1 MDPKLD
7 ASMIDFDMEQD
18 EQIGSAR
25 IKVIGV
31 GGGGNNAVKRMI
43 EANLTGVGFYAVN
56 TDLQAL
62 TTCHNAMRVQ
72 IGATTTQGLGAGANP
87 EKGRVAA
94 DEDRDKLKAIVEGA
108 DMVFVT
114 AGMGG
119 GTGTGAAPI
128 IAGLAREAGALTI
141 GVVTRPFLFEGRRRG
156 DNSIEGLE
164 EIRENTD
171 SVIVIPN
178 ERLIEYVDQ
187 NVALRA
193 AFSMV
198 DEVLL
203 NAVQS
208 ISDLI
213 TIPGEIN
220 LDFADVQTV
229 MEDSG
234 SALMGIG
241 RGAGD
246 SRAQVAAQ
254 NAISSPLL
262 EESSISGAT
271 GIIVNLTGPSHM
283 AMQEL
288 NDAMDVITA
297 ESDTDNIIFGLTY
310 DDNLSDDEINI
321 TVIATGFEHGSSYNQ
336 DTSADVRDSSEFLGR
351 FGQSNRFSDRSRH
364 TSRDSR
370 DSRDSHRS
378 RPNSRRDSRFNRR
391 SFDRDQANQPKSND
405 DREFASAPAS
415 ETLDLP
421 EMMRTQEPARQPGE
435 QANQNRPNDVGT
447 DIEIPTWLRIN
458 KDD

>member
-43 EANLTGVGFYAVN
+43 EANLTGVEFYAVN

-62 TTCHNAMRVQ
+62 KTCHNAIRVQ

-94 DEDRDKLKAIVEGA
+94 DEDRDKLKAIVEEA

-128 IAGLAREAGALTI
+128 IAGLAKEAGALTI
-141 GVVTRPFLFEGRRRG
+141 GVVTRPFHFEGRRRG

-178 ERLIEYVDQ
+178 ERLTEYVDQ

-213 TIPGEIN
+213 TIPGDIN
-220 LDFADVQTV
+220 LDFVRQL
-229 MEDSG
+229 G
-234 SALMGIG
+234 LGCHQLRG
-241 RGAGD
+241 RY
-246 SRAQVAAQ
+246 
-254 NAISSPLL
+254 
-262 EESSISGAT
+262 
-271 GIIVNLTGPSHM
+271 PSWKI
-283 AMQEL
+283 QE
-288 NDAMDVITA
+288 V
-297 ESDTDNIIFGLTY
+297 
-310 DDNLSDDEINI
+310 
-321 TVIATGFEHGSSYNQ
+321 H
-336 DTSADVRDSSEFLGR
+336 
-351 FGQSNRFSDRSRH
+351 
-364 TSRDSR
+364 
-370 DSRDSHRS
+370 
-378 RPNSRRDSRFNRR
+378 
-391 SFDRDQANQPKSND
+391 
-405 DREFASAPAS
+405 
-415 ETLDLP
+415 
-421 EMMRTQEPARQPGE
+421 
-435 QANQNRPNDVGT
+435 
-447 DIEIPTWLRIN
+447 
-458 KDD
+458 

>member
-43 EANLTGVGFYAVN
+43 EANLIGVEFYAVN

-62 TTCHNAMRVQ
+62 KTCHNAMRVQ

-141 GVVTRPFLFEGRRRG
+141 GVVTRPFHFEGRRRG
-156 DNSIEGLE
+156 DNSMEGLE

-262 EESSISGAT
+262 EESSIAGAT

-288 NDAMDVITA
+288 NDAMDVITE

-321 TVIATGFEHGSSYNQ
+321 TVIATGFEHGSSHNQ

-351 FGQSNRFSDRSRH
+351 FGQSNRFSDRLRH
-364 TSRDSR
+364 T
-370 DSRDSHRS
+370 SRDSHRS

-435 QANQNRPNDVGT
+435 QASQNRPNDVGT

>member
-43 EANLTGVGFYAVN
+43 EANLTGVEFYAVN

-62 TTCHNAMRVQ
+62 KNCHNAIRVQ

-94 DEDRDKLKAIVEGA
+94 DEDRDKLKAIVEDA

-128 IAGLAREAGALTI
+128 IAGLAKEAGALTI
-141 GVVTRPFLFEGRRRG
+141 GVVTRPFHFEGRRRG
-156 DNSIEGLE
+156 DNSIEGLD

-178 ERLIEYVDQ
+178 ERLTEYVDQ

-193 AFSMV
+193 AFNMV

-262 EESSISGAT
+262 EESSIAGAT

-288 NDAMDVITA
+288 NDAMAVITE

-310 DDNLSDDEINI
+310 DDSLSDDEIHI
-321 TVIATGFEHGSSYNQ
+321 TVIATGFEYGSSHNQ
-336 DTSADVRDSSEFLGR
+336 DTYADTRDSGEFLGR
-351 FGQSNRFSDRSRH
+351 FGQNNRFSDRSRR
-364 TSRDSR
+364 SPRDSYR
-370 DSRDSHRS
+370 STLDSS
-378 RPNSRRDSRFNRR
+378 RNSRFNRR
-391 SFDRDQANQPKSND
+391 SFDKDKDKDQANQKRSD
-405 DREFASAPAS
+405 DNREFAAAPAS

-421 EMMRTQEPARQPGE
+421 EMMRTQEPSRTAHE
-435 QANQNRPNDVGT
+435 QASQNRPSDVGA

>member
-43 EANLTGVGFYAVN
+43 EANLTGVEFYAVN

-62 TTCHNAMRVQ
+62 KTCHNAIRVQ
-72 IGATTTQGLGAGANP
+72 IGGTTTQGLGAGANP

-94 DEDRDKLKAIVEGA
+94 DEDRDKLKAIVEEA

-128 IAGLAREAGALTI
+128 IAGLAKEAGALTI
-141 GVVTRPFLFEGRRRG
+141 GVVTRPFDFEGRRRG

-178 ERLIEYVDQ
+178 ERLTEYVDQ

-262 EESSISGAT
+262 EESSIAGAT

-288 NDAMDVITA
+288 NDAMAVITE

-310 DDNLSDDEINI
+310 DDSLSDDEIHI
-321 TVIATGFEHGSSYNQ
+321 TVIATGFEHGSSHQQ
-336 DTSADVRDSSEFLGR
+336 DAYAETRDSSEFLGR
-351 FGQSNRFSDRSRH
+351 FGQSNRLPDRSRR
-364 TSRDSR
+364 SP
-370 DSRDSHRS
+370 RDSHRS
-378 RPNSRRDSRFNRR
+378 TSGSSRNSRFNRR
-391 SFDRDQANQPKSND
+391 AYDTEQTDQKRNNN

-421 EMMRTQEPARQPGE
+421 EMLRTQEPSRQAHE
-435 QANQNRPNDVGT
+435 QANQNRPKDVGT